1 MIALTRIYTRTGD
14 RGSTALGSGK
24 RVSKTHLRIEA
35 FGTVDETNAAVGLAR
50 LHTALPE
57 FAVLDAMLARIQ
69 NELFDV
75 GADLC
80 LPETAKRHGRAP
92 LRLLPAQVSRLE
104 SEIDALNEGLAPLR
118 SFVLPGGHAA
128 AAHLHLC
135 RTICRRAER
144 LIVALSSRRAEK
156 VNPVVLHYMNRLS
169 DHFFVASRWI
179 NARTVG
185 DVLWSPGQT
194 REG

>member
-14 RGSTALGSGK
+14 KGSTALGSGK

-50 LHTALPE
+50 LHTGVKE
-57 FAVLDAMLARIQ
+57 FAALDAMLARIQ

-104 SEIDALNEGLAPLR
+104 SEIDALNAELEPLR

-128 AAHLHLC
+128 AAYLHLC

-144 LIVALSSRRAEK
+144 LIVALSSRPAEK
-156 VNPVVLHYMNRLS
+156 VNPVVLNYMNRLS

-179 NARTVG
+179 NARTIG

>member
-14 RGSTALGSGK
+14 KGLTALGSGR
-24 RVSKTHLRIEA
+24 RVSKAHVRIEA
-35 FGTVDETNAAVGLAR
+35 FGTVDEANAALGVAR
-50 LHTALPE
+50 LHTREPE
-57 FAVLDAMLARIQ
+57 FAALDAMLARIQ

-104 SEIDALNEGLAPLR
+104 GEIDALNAELAPLR
-118 SFVLPGGHAA
+118 SFVLPGGHPA

-135 RTICRRAER
+135 RTVCRRAER
-144 LIVALSSRRAEK
+144 LIVALAARRGET

-169 DHFFVASRWI
+169 DHLFVASRWI
-179 NARTVG
+179 NAKTAG

-194 REG
+194 REV

>member
-50 LHTALPE
+50 LYTALPE

>member
-50 LHTALPE
+50 LHTAVKE
-57 FAVLDAMLARIQ
+57 FAALDAMLARIQ

-104 SEIDALNEGLAPLR
+104 SEIDALNEELEPLR

>member
-50 LHTALPE
+50 LHTAVKE
-57 FAVLDAMLARIQ
+57 FAALDAMLARIQ

-104 SEIDALNEGLAPLR
+104 SEIDALNQELEPLR

-144 LIVALSSRRAEK
+144 LIVALSSRRAEN

>member
-14 RGSTALGSGK
+14 KGSTALGSGK

-50 LHTALPE
+50 LHTAVKE
-57 FAVLDAMLARIQ
+57 FSALDAMLARIQ

-104 SEIDALNEGLAPLR
+104 SEIDALNQELEPLR

-144 LIVALSSRRAEK
+144 LIVALSSRRAEN

>member
-14 RGSTALGSGK
+14 KGKTALGSGD

-35 FGTVDETNAAVGLAR
+35 YGTVDETNAAVGIVR
-50 LHTALPE
+50 LHTAAAE
-57 FAVLDAMLARIQ
+57 FAELDVMLARIQ

-80 LPETAKRHGRAP
+80 LPEKARRKDTTP
-92 LRLLPAQVSRLE
+92 LRILPSQVTRLE
-104 SEIDALNEGLAPLR
+104 REIDVLNKGLLPLR
-118 SFVLPGGHAA
+118 SFVLPGGHPA

-144 LIVALSSRRAEK
+144 LIVALSHRRGEH
-156 VNPVVLHYMNRLS
+156 VNDTVLRYMNRLS
-169 DHFFVASRWI
+169 DHFFVASRWV
-179 NARTVG
+179 NARAAG
-185 DVLWSPGQT
+185 DVLWSPGLT
-194 REG
+194 RDG